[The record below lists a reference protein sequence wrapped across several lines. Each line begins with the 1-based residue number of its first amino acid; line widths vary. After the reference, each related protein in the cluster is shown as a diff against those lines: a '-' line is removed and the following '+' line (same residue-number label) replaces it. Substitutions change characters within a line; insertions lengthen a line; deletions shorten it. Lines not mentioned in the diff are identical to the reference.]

1 MIKEAKEKSLI
12 EVLGTQEML
21 SVPYFQRRY
30 VWKEENWEEMLNT
43 IIDESKDV
51 TDGDSNSVYWGNIIW
66 KEIDTKQGQSKCY
79 KIIDGQQRI
88 TTLSILLL
96 AIYNSINEKS
106 QNLKNTIKSILLV
119 NNNLRSNTDEDAD
132 IKLLL
137 SIVDRIDYCDLV
149 EPLKTDQEISKEKLN
164 EKSKYNS
171 KVKDCY
177 KYFMEKMRNS
187 NDDQLYEL
195 FKVCTNNDKRFVLI
209 TLDKDTQN
217 EQSIFD
223 TLNRAGQRLTS
234 AEIIKNALYEKISK
248 QEGVQEDYVVKLCN
262 DNWDEIFEL
271 IEDNED
277 NKWYKTEKIGNN
289 VWTQIE
295 HLMYFISMIEWSND
309 KPLQLESVYTNEIK
323 RIDEE
328 DGVQQLAKK
337 IKDYA
342 IIYKKYI
349 MEFDEKQP
357 LFANVKLKNKI
368 YYYRTLLVINK
379 CDLKMMYPYL
389 LKLLYDY
396 YDNESEECDIEN
408 ESFVSEMQKVTKFV
422 LRNSVCDM
430 KYSNGITRTV
440 INIINDINGIS
451 SVMLD
456 AKNERET
463 KKSKYDMSK
472 NELEANLKNLHTN
485 LATLLLFLIEL
496 DNYDSAKDINMTYTY
511 ELEHIMPIKWEKYWG
526 KEYNSLD
533 DKTED
538 DKIKKETFA
547 RRRDEHIKYI
557 GNMLLI
563 RKSLNSSIKN
573 REIETKINGDEK
585 RSKNKHKGYRD
596 CCAMYLVNDFVVNYY
611 DKNQTWNEE
620 EIESRTTKLASMI
633 RKMCEWE

>member
-248 QEGVQEDYVVKLCN
+248 KEGVQEEDVVKLCN